1 MTRALV
7 IGGTGFISTAA
18 CKELMRRGVEV
29 VATSRSDKP
38 YGTFTSHRVLDRHD
52 EDQLAR
58 TFDEVKPDVV
68 LDMVAYQGR
77 DVAAVL
83 RHLRGAR
90 YVLTSTGSVYPEL
103 DGRPAREEEFVALDG
118 DLPEE
123 DLDYGNAKRW
133 CETLLVRQDAVP
145 WVAVRP
151 PIVIG
156 PGDPTK
162 RIAAYLQRIEDGGPV
177 LVARETADWGAII
190 GWVRDVGFVLARA
203 CTAGPEVEGRT
214 YNVGFEGVSVRSFL
228 QAAAEAL
235 GKPANLVEVP
245 AAELPWPASPYS
257 VGPDALGSYPIDRA
271 RAELGFEPS
280 GVGDCLADTLPW
292 YQSAR
297 PSHKGYADREQ
308 ELALAARYG
317 QRPAASP

>member
-1 MTRALV
+1 MTRCLV

-18 CKELMRRGVEV
+18 CKELMRRGGEGI
-29 VATSRSDKP
+29 ATSRSEKP

-52 EDQLAR
+52 EDALAR
-58 TFDEVKPDVV
+58 VLDEVAPDVV
-68 LDMVAYQGR
+68 LDMVAYQAR

-103 DGRPAREEEFVALDG
+103 HGRAAREEEFTALEG
-118 DLPEE
+118 ELPEE
-123 DLDYGNAKRW
+123 DLDYPNAKRW
-133 CETLLVRQDAVP
+133 CETLLVRQSDVP

-156 PGDPTK
+156 PGDPTL

-177 LVARETADWGAII
+177 LVSRETADWPAVI
-190 GWVRDVGFVLARA
+190 GWVRDVGFVLACA
-203 CTAGPEVEGRT
+203 VTGGSEVEGRT
-214 YNVGFEGVSVRSFL
+214 YNVGFEGVSVRAFL
-228 QAAAEAL
+228 EAAAAAL
-235 GKPANLVEVP
+235 DRPANLVAVP
-245 AAELPWPASPYS
+245 AAELPWPASPYC
-257 VGPDALGSYPIDRA
+257 VGPEDLGSYPVERA

-292 YQSAR
+292 YLSAR
-297 PSHKGYADREQ
+297 PSHQGYSDRRQ
-308 ELALAARYG
+308 ELELAARY
-317 QRPAASP
+317 S

>member
-1 MTRALV
+1 VTRCLV
-7 IGGTGFISTAA
+7 IGGTGFIGTAA

-29 VATSRSDKP
+29 IATSRTERP
-38 YGTFTSHRVLDRHD
+38 YGTFTSHRALDRHD
-52 EDQLAR
+52 EDALAR
-58 TFDEVKPDVV
+58 VLADVQPDVV

-83 RHLRGAR
+83 RHLKGAR

-103 DGRPAREEEFVALDG
+103 HGRPAREEEFVSQEG
-118 DLPEE
+118 ELPQE
-123 DLDYGNAKRW
+123 DLDYANAKRW
-133 CETLLVRQDAVP
+133 CETLLVRQSDVP

-156 PGDPTK
+156 PGDPTL

-177 LVARETADWGAII
+177 LVARETVDWPAVI

-203 CTAGPEVEGRT
+203 VTGGAEVEGRT

-228 QAAAEAL
+228 EAAAAAL
-235 GKPANLVEVP
+235 DKPLNLAEIP
-245 AAELPWPASPYS
+245 AADLPWPASPYCL
-257 VGPDALGSYPIDRA
+257 GPDGLGSYPVDRA

-292 YQSAR
+292 YRSAR
-297 PSHKGYADREQ
+297 PSHKGYAEREQ
-308 ELALAARYG
+308 ELKLAAG
-317 QRPAASP
+317 HL

>member
-1 MTRALV
+1 MTRCLV
-7 IGGTGFISTAA
+7 IGGAGFIGTAA

-29 VATSRSDKP
+29 IATTRSEKP

-52 EDQLAR
+52 EDALAR
-58 TFDEVKPDVV
+58 LLAEVQPDVV
-68 LDMVAYQGR
+68 LDMVAYQAR

-103 DGRPAREEEFVALDG
+103 GGRPAREEEFVAQDG
-118 DLPEE
+118 ELPDE
-123 DLDYGNAKRW
+123 DLDYANAKRW
-133 CETLLVRQDAVP
+133 CETLLVRQQETP

-156 PGDPTK
+156 PGDPTL
-162 RIAAYLQRIEDGGPV
+162 RVAAYLQRIEDGGPV
-177 LVARETADWGAII
+177 LVARETADWPAVI

-203 CTAGPEVEGRT
+203 VAGGSEVEGRT
-214 YNVGFEGVSVRSFL
+214 YNVGFGGVSVRDFL
-228 QAAAEAL
+228 TAAAAAL
-235 GKPANLVEVP
+235 GKPLNLAEVP
-245 AAELPWPASPYS
+245 AEELPWPASPYC
-257 VGPDALGSYPIDRA
+257 VGPDDLGSYPIDRA

-292 YQSAR
+292 YLSAR
-297 PSHKGYADREQ
+297 PSHKGYADRRQ
-308 ELALAARYG
+308 ELELAARH
-317 QRPAASP
+317 A